1 MGKTIRER
9 AESDHFEIAVRKRRA
24 RKEQRRIGIGNRNK
38 TAYFSFWNCCFMFIE
53 NVIRNRKVRRA
64 K

>member
-9 AESDHFEIAVRKRRA
+9 AESDHFEIAVRKQRT

-38 TAYFSFWNCCFMFIE
+38 TVYFHFFGIVVLCL
-53 NVIRNRKVRRA
+53 
-64 K
+64 

>member
-38 TAYFSFWNCCFMFIE
+38 TVYFHFLELLFY
-53 NVIRNRKVRRA
+53 VYRKCNQESESP
-64 K
+64 